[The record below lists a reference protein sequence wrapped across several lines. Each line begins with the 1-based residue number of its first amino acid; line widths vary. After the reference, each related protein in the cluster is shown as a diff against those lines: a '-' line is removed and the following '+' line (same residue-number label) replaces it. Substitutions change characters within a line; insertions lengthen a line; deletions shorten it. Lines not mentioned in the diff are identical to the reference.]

1 MAPSAVATPLLLTD
15 PGYLFRAPIGTAE
28 PTWAVTA
35 SVFSDAWPGA
45 WIPMG
50 ATEEGSTFK
59 YETTVEAITV
69 AEFFDP
75 IKQVTTGRSGSFAM
89 ALADVTGTHMAW
101 ALNKAVGTVT
111 GATTTTMNIVE
122 PPTPGSE
129 LRCMIGW
136 ESLDNT
142 VRLLCR
148 QVISATSIEIGN
160 KKGTDNGTIPM
171 EFQFEVPVGLQPFKY
186 GFAGATRGA

>member
-28 PTWAVTA
+28 PTWTVAA
-35 SVFSDAWPGA
+35 SVFSDAWPVA
-45 WIPMG
+45 WVAMG
-50 ATEEGSTFK
+50 ATKEGSTFN
-59 YETTVEAITV
+59 YETTVEPVSV

-75 IKQVTTGRSGSFAM
+75 IRQVTTGREGSFAM
-89 ALADVTGTHMAW
+89 ELADVTATHLAW
-101 ALNKAVGTVT
+101 AFNKAAGTIT
-111 GATTTTMNIVE
+111 GATTTLMNIVE
-122 PPTPGSE
+122 PPAPGSE
-129 LRCMIGW
+129 VRCMIGW

-148 QVISATSIEIGN
+148 QVISATAIEIGN
-160 KKGTDNGTIPM
+160 QKAPEFAGIPM
-171 EFQFEVPVGLQPFKY
+171 EFKFEVPTAAQPFKY

>member
-1 MAPSAVATPLLLTD
+1 MAPSAVAVPLLLTD

-28 PTWAVTA
+28 PTWAVTG

-50 ATEEGSTFK
+50 ATEEGSVFH
-59 YETTVEAITV
+59 YETNIEAVSV

-75 IKQVTTGRSGSFAM
+75 IKQVVTERSGSFAM
-89 ALADVTGTHMAW
+89 YMADITATHLSW
-101 ALNKAVGTVT
+101 SLNKAAGTIT
-111 GATTTTMNIVE
+111 GSGATLMNIVE
-122 PPTPGSE
+122 PPAPGGE
-129 LRCMIGW
+129 VRCMLGW

-148 QVISATSIEIGN
+148 QVISASAIEMAF
-160 KKGTDNGTIPM
+160 KKAPDKAIIPM
-171 EFQFEVPVGLQPFKY
+171 EFRFEVPTGLQPFKQ